1 MDRHNR
7 KSYLA
12 PPAPRALNRDGSRD
26 SVISHLPTLHS
37 VNNNVSLNNQLNNG
51 TPSTGPNSGS
61 SGDTHSTRTTPT
73 PTSTSGDIPLIAT
86 QSPPPFSTP
95 TGISARSPTPPLSL
109 EHLSLETQD
118 RGMLSS
124 HGPRSNRL
132 GFSNRDNIPEPASAI
147 EPTSR
152 PVFPPRIHS
161 ASALSA
167 GAGYSPRNGLQSA
180 TMPRRAA
187 PPPTGPPTGPLPPP
201 PGPPTGPPNGPL
213 PPQPGREDRSAG
225 FGSPRRQR

>member
-1 MDRHNR
+1 VSMMDRHNR

-26 SVISHLPTLHS
+26 SIINHLPISHPIT
-37 VNNNVSLNNQLNNG
+37 NNVSFSNSINNN

-61 SGDTHSTRTTPT
+61 SGDTHSTHTIST
-73 PTSTSGDIPLIAT
+73 PTSTTGEIPLIAT
-86 QSPPPFSTP
+86 QSPPPNSLPF
-95 TGISARSPTPPLSL
+95 GISPRSPTPPLSL

-118 RGMLSS
+118 RGMPSS
-124 HGPRSNRL
+124 YSTRSNRF
-132 GFSNRDNIPEPASAI
+132 GFSGRDNIPEPASAI

-152 PVFPPRIHS
+152 PMFPPRMNS
-161 ASALSA
+161 ANSLS
-167 GAGYSPRNGLQSA
+167 GTAGYSPRNGLQSA

-187 PPPTGPPTGPLPPP
+187 PPPTGPPTGPLPVP
-201 PGPPTGPPNGPL
+201 PGKESMNT
-213 PPQPGREDRSAG
+213 G